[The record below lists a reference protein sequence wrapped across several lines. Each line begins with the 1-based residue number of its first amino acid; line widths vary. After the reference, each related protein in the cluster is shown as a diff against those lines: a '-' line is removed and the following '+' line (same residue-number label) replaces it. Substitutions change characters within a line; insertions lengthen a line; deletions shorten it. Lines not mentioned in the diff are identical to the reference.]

1 MKIKKTFGI
10 AIIALLISAC
20 TPPMPPEFKAELAER
35 YVTCAPGEVSVSS
48 TPELA
53 EITQTWID
61 GLLEN
66 CGDMS
71 VAMHDP
77 EVDVDTQPNVFI
89 LSPGQTPTCDVIAS
103 SPVGLD
109 AVAIAVSVEGLD
121 GVIFSPALLHR
132 ALSGGMTS
140 WADPELQELNPD
152 IELTDSPVVLR
163 ASTRAQD
170 LSALNDWM
178 MRIDPS
184 GWPAAPSGLIADPA
198 FDAETLTLDLET
210 EGMLAVVPAATATNN
225 SLQTIGIQTEQD
237 TEPVFATVESVIS
250 AGTQMVASTQGS
262 NVTATLDATL
272 PPIPA
277 AGNDVASLPWQAVN
291 QFAINVCSGAN
302 EMAGRAFAR
311 YALRLDSQGAM
322 TTFGFTETPEQVRLV
337 AVDAVSQ
344 GLPEPSIPP
353 SDAPE
358 EVVTEEPLEEEPL
371 EEATDMPSEESIEE
385 PLEEVTDAATPEPTS

>member
-1 MKIKKTFGI
+1 MKIKKAFGI
-10 AIIALLISAC
+10 TIIALLISAC

-35 YVTCAPGEVSVSS
+35 YVTCVPGEVSVSS

-132 ALSGGMTS
+132 AFSGGMTS
-140 WADPELQELNPD
+140 WADPELQELNPE
-152 IELTDSPVVLR
+152 IELTDSPVALR

-170 LSALNDWM
+170 LSALNEWM
-178 MRIDPS
+178 TRIDPA

-198 FDAETLTLDLET
+198 FDAESLTLDLES
-210 EGMLAVVPAATATNN
+210 EGMLAVVPASMVTNN

-237 TEPVFATVESVIS
+237 PEPVFATVESVIS

-291 QFAINVCSGAN
+291 QFTINVCSGAN

-322 TTFGFTETPEQVRLV
+322 TTFGFTETPEQVRLL

-371 EEATDMPSEESIEE
+371 EEATDMPSEEPIEE

>member
-1 MKIKKTFGI
+1 
-10 AIIALLISAC
+10 
-20 TPPMPPEFKAELAER
+20 MPPEFKAELAER
-35 YVTCAPGEVSVSS
+35 YVTCAPGDVSVTS

-71 VAMHDP
+71 VAIHDP
-77 EVDVDTQPNVFI
+77 EVDIETQPNVFI

-152 IELTDSPVVLR
+152 IELTDSPVALR
-163 ASTRAQD
+163 ASTRPQD
-170 LSALNDWM
+170 LTALNDWM
-178 MRIDPS
+178 ARVDPA
-184 GWPAAPSGLIADPA
+184 GWPANPSGLIADPA
-198 FDAETLTLDLET
+198 FDTETLTSDLET
-210 EGMLAVVPAATATNN
+210 EGMLAVVPASMVTNN

-237 TEPVFATVESVIS
+237 PEPVFATVESVIS
-250 AGTQMVASTQGS
+250 AGTQMVASTEGS
-262 NVTATLDATL
+262 NVTAVLDSTL

-291 QFAINVCSGAN
+291 QFTINVCSGAN
-302 EMAGRAFAR
+302 ELAGRAFAR
-311 YALRLDSQGAM
+311 YVLRLDSQGAM

-344 GLPEPSIPP
+344 GLPEPSIPS

-358 EVVTEEPLEEEPL
+358 EVVTEEPLEEVTEF
-371 EEATDMPSEESIEE
+371 PSEEPTEE
-385 PLEEVTDAATPEPTS
+385 PLEEVTDEATPEPTS

>member
-1 MKIKKTFGI
+1 
-10 AIIALLISAC
+10 
-20 TPPMPPEFKAELAER
+20 MPPEFKAELAER

-53 EITQTWID
+53 EITQSWID

-71 VAMHDP
+71 VAVHDP
-77 EVDVDTQPNVFI
+77 EVDVETQPNVLI
-89 LSPGQTPTCDVIAS
+89 LSPGQVSTCDVVAS

-121 GVIFSPALLHR
+121 GVIFSPSLLHR
-132 ALSGGMTS
+132 ALSGGMNS

-152 IELTDSPVVLR
+152 IELTDTPVVLR
-163 ASTRAQD
+163 ASTRPQD
-170 LSALNDWM
+170 ISAINEWM
-178 MRIDPS
+178 SRIDS
-184 GWPAAPSGLIADPA
+184 TGWPAVPSGLISDPA
-198 FDAETLTLDLET
+198 YDFETLISDLET
-210 EGMLAVVPAATATNN
+210 EGTIAVVPVSMVTNN
-225 SLQTIGIQTEQD
+225 SLQTIGIQTSSES
-237 TEPVFATVESVIS
+237 EPVFAIVESVIS

-277 AGNDVASLPWQAVN
+277 AGDDVASLPWQAVN
-291 QFAINVCSGAN
+291 QFTVNVCSGAN

-311 YALRLDSQGAM
+311 YVLRLDSQGVM

-344 GLPEPSIPP
+344 GLPEPTIPP

-358 EVVTEEPLEEEPL
+358 EVVTEEPLEEVTDIPSEEPL
-371 EEATDMPSEESIEE
+371 EE
-385 PLEEVTDAATPEPTS
+385 PLEEEVTDAATPEPTS